1 MNLCALVAGFCC
13 HQDSKAL
20 STTKKK
26 IMTNIIRIKKALFY
40 AYHGVLS
47 EEQSVGGKFEA
58 DVDIYTDF
66 LDAAV
71 KDSLKQTI
79 DYDKVYKFMYKL
91 ALEQKYYLIE
101 ALAMKIA
108 DELLIHFGQIQKVA
122 VRVRKNNPPLGGV
135 VDCVEVEVIKERS
148 ELQG

>member
-1 MNLCALVAGFCC
+1 ML
-13 HQDSKAL
+13 
-20 STTKKK
+20 
-26 IMTNIIRIKKALFY
+26 NIIKIRKATFY
-40 AYHGVLS
+40 GYHGVRS

-66 LDAAV
+66 SKAA
-71 KDSLKQTI
+71 KDDSLKETI
-79 DYDKVYKFMYKL
+79 DYHKVYSFVYHL

-108 DELLIHFGQIQKVA
+108 NELLKEFVGIQKVA

-135 VDCVEVEVIKERS
+135 VDHVEVEVIKERN
-148 ELQG
+148 EVI

>member
-1 MNLCALVAGFCC
+1 M
-13 HQDSKAL
+13 Q
-20 STTKKK
+20 
-26 IMTNIIRIKKALFY
+26 NIIRIKKATFY

-66 LDAAV
+66 SGAAY
-71 KDSLKQTI
+71 KDSLKQTV
-79 DYDKVYKFMYKL
+79 DYDKVYKFMYQL

-101 ALAMKIA
+101 TLAVRIA
-108 DELLIHFGQIQKVA
+108 DELLKKFPQILKVA

-135 VDCVEVEVIKERS
+135 VDCVEVEVIKSRED
-148 ELQG
+148 LAADK

>member
-1 MNLCALVAGFCC
+1 MV
-13 HQDSKAL
+13 
-20 STTKKK
+20 
-26 IMTNIIRIKKALFY
+26 NIIRIKKATFY

-66 LDAAV
+66 SEAAR

-79 DYDKVYKFMYKL
+79 DYDKVYKFMYQL
-91 ALEQKYYLIE
+91 VLEQKYYLIE
-101 ALAMKIA
+101 ALAMKVA
-108 DELLIHFGQIQKVA
+108 DELLKKFSQVTKVA

-148 ELQG
+148 DLTD

>member
-1 MNLCALVAGFCC
+1 
-13 HQDSKAL
+13 
-20 STTKKK
+20 
-26 IMTNIIRIKKALFY
+26 MTNIIRIKKAAFY

-66 LDAAV
+66 SEAAI

-79 DYDKVYKFMYKL
+79 NYDKVYKFMYQL

-101 ALAMKIA
+101 SLAMKIA
-108 DELLIHFGQIQKVA
+108 NELLNKFEAIDKVA
-122 VRVRKNNPPLGGV
+122 VRVRKHNPPLGGV
-135 VDCVEVEVIKERS
+135 VDFVEAEVIKDRKDK
-148 ELQG
+148 